1 MSHLLI
7 LWGSLYAAQ
16 PQMRELLDTRIR
28 AHFNRLEWFLAP
40 EGVEVARPRQIGF
53 HTERGNANPASSH
66 ATVDFFRGDK
76 THITTH
82 HVYRTDEGYEG
93 YKRKYKKKSK
103 NRRQ

>member
-16 PQMRELLDTRIR
+16 PQMRELLDARIR

-40 EGVEVARPRQIGF
+40 NGVEVARPRLIGF
-53 HTERGNANPASSH
+53 HTKHGNANSADSH
-66 ATVDFFRGDK
+66 ATVDFCKRDK
-76 THITTH
+76 THVTTH
-82 HVYRTDEGYEG
+82 HVYRTDEGYKG
-93 YKRKYKKKSK
+93 YKRRSDKKYK